1 MTNEAEITYLVLAIV
16 ATLIVKFVLTMTG
29 SHNGLDR

>member
-29 SHNGLDR
+29 SHAG